1 MEFHLKA
8 PYQPSGDQPQAID
21 ALVASIQDGRRHQT
35 LLGVTGSGKTFTMA
49 NIIAKVQ
56 RPTLILAHNKTLAA
70 QLYSEFK
77 EFFPENAVEYFVSYY
92 DYYQPEAYVPSS
104 DTYIEKDASI
114 NDEIEKLR
122 HAATAALFERRDV
135 IVVASVSCIYG
146 LGSPDEYRD
155 LVVSLRQGQE
165 IDRNE
170 ILRRLISIQYDRN
183 DIAFQRG
190 TFRVRGDVVEI
201 YPAGSSEHAIR
212 VEMFG
217 DEIEHL
223 YEINV
228 LTGEILGDLRHIS
241 IFPNSHYVTARE
253 KVMLAADNI
262 EKELEERLK
271 ILQAENKLL
280 EAQRLEQRT
289 RYDLEMLREMGFCNG
304 IENYSRHLTF
314 REPGETPYTLLHY
327 FPDDFLMMIDE
338 SHVTLPQVRGMYEG
352 DRSRKTT
359 LVDFGFRLPSALDNR
374 PLKFNEFEQKVPQ
387 RVYISAT
394 PGPYELEH
402 CPQIVEQ
409 IIRPTGL
416 LDPEIFVRPTKGQ
429 IDDLIGEINLRIERD
444 ERVLVTTLTKKMAED
459 LTDYLK
465 NLNIAVKYLHSDITT
480 LDRVG
485 ILRELR
491 LGEIDVIVGINLLRE
506 GLDLPEVSLVA
517 ILDADKEGFLR
528 AERSLIQTIGRAA
541 RNANGKVIMYA
552 DQITH
557 SMKVALDETERRR
570 GIQNAH
576 NEKMGIIPQTIRK
589 RIHEVPE
596 VTKVAEKKAVYGTQL
611 PAEELAELIQSLEQE
626 MRLASRDMDFERAA
640 EIRDAIIE
648 LKGEENKYKR
658 PTQSRARKKE
668 ASSGKAS
675 PTMTRK
681 KHDSS
686 KRINC

>member
-1 MEFHLKA
+1 MEFRLHA
-8 PYQPSGDQPQAID
+8 PYKPSGDQPQAID
-21 ALVASIQDGRRHQT
+21 ALVESINSGRRHQT

-49 NIIAKVQ
+49 NIIEKVQ

-104 DTYIEKDASI
+104 DTYIEKDSSI
-114 NDEIEKLR
+114 NDEIDKMR
-122 HAATAALFERRDV
+122 HSATASLFERRDV
-135 IVVASVSCIYG
+135 IVIASVSCIYG
-146 LGSPDEYRD
+146 LGSPEEYRD
-155 LVVSLRQGQE
+155 LMVSLRQGQE

-170 ILRRLISIQYDRN
+170 ILKKLISIQYDRN
-183 DIAFQRG
+183 DMAFERG
-190 TFRVRGDVVEI
+190 TFRVRGDVVEV
-201 YPAGSSEHAIR
+201 YPAGSSEHAVRI
-212 VEMFG
+212 EMFG
-217 DEIEHL
+217 DEIEHI

-228 LTGEILGDLRHIS
+228 LTGEILGERRHVS
-241 IFPNSHYVTARE
+241 IFPNSHYVTARD
-253 KVMLAADNI
+253 KVLLAAENI
-262 EKELEERLK
+262 EKELEGQLK
-271 ILQAENKLL
+271 RFKDESKLL

-304 IENYSRHLTF
+304 VENYSRHLTF
-314 REPGETPYTLLHY
+314 REEGETPYTLLHF
-327 FPDDFLMMIDE
+327 FPEDYLLMIDE

-359 LVDFGFRLPSALDNR
+359 LVDYGFRLPSALDNR
-374 PLKFNEFEQKVPQ
+374 PLKFDEFDRLVPQ

-416 LDPEIFVRPTKGQ
+416 LDPEISVRQTKGQ
-429 IDDLIGEINLRIERD
+429 IDDLIGEINQRIDRD

-459 LTDYLK
+459 LTDYFK
-465 NLNIAVKYLHSDITT
+465 NLNMSVKYLHSDITT
-480 LDRVG
+480 LERVE

-491 LGEIDVIVGINLLRE
+491 LGDIDVIVGINLLRE

-541 RNANGKVIMYA
+541 RNAKGKVIMYA
-552 DQITH
+552 DQITR
-557 SMKVALDETERRR
+557 SMRVAIDETNRRR
-570 GIQNAH
+570 AIQEAY
-576 NEKMGIIPQTIRK
+576 NEKHGITPQTIRK
-589 RIHEVPE
+589 KIYEVPE
-596 VTKVAEKKAVYGTQL
+596 ATKVAEKKAAYGSKM
-611 PAEELAELIQSLEQE
+611 PAEELAELLKSLEQE
-626 MRLASRDMDFERAA
+626 MRLAAKDMDFERAA

-658 PTQSRARKKE
+658 PTQGRARKKDS
-668 ASSGKAS
+668 AAPAARKSAPRKRGK
-675 PTMTRK
+675 
-681 KHDSS
+681 
-686 KRINC
+686 